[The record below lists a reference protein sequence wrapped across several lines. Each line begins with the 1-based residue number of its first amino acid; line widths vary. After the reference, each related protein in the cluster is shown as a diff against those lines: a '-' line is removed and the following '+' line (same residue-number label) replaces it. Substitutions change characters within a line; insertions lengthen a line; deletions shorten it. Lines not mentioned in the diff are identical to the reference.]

1 MKENKVKD
9 DYKPNMLNEIFKGL
23 SLETIKEYKKFY
35 EKNKVITVTLEN
47 LLPEE
52 KELCFQKF
60 E

>member
-1 MKENKVKD
+1 LKENKVKD